1 MRIWSVAE
9 HRLLAIRTL
18 PLSVSALAYTS
29 DGLHLA
35 VGCVKGGMY
44 ILYADTLADAL
55 AFSLNA
61 LFRVGGPPLQY
72 GTRPIAPSGSG
83 SFAAAAAAL
92 DRTADVAL
100 SYSVSDST
108 ALAASATG
116 AAAAV
121 SALAYS
127 PDDSLLAVGGPDG
140 TLEILAVGASYRRI
154 HSCRGHSSS
163 VLHVDWSSDG
173 NYLQTCCA
181 RCELLFWDAQTGERI
196 LEPRT
201 LCDVTWATWTCPLGL
216 PVQGIYPKMSD
227 GSDIT
232 AVHRSPDG
240 RLLVTADDFRKV
252 NLFAFPCGPGSAA
265 CRSTAVHAAHV
276 ASVRFTADGKHVISL
291 GGPDLSVVVWRISGR

>member
-1 MRIWSVAE
+1 MQTACGAGFLPE
-9 HRLLAIRTL
+9 H
-18 PLSVSALAYTS
+18 
-29 DGLHLA
+29 
-35 VGCVKGGMY
+35 
-44 ILYADTLADAL
+44 
-55 AFSLNA
+55 
-61 LFRVGGPPLQY
+61 FRVGGPPLQY

-83 SFAAAAAAL
+83 SFAAAAAARPHCRRRSQL
-92 DRTADVAL
+92 LSERLHRTRCICDRYCCGLQRRV
-100 SYSVSDST
+100 
-108 ALAASATG
+108 LA
-116 AAAAV
+116 
-121 SALAYS
+121 
-127 PDDSLLAVGGPDG
+127 DDSLLAVGGPDG

-252 NLFAFPCGPGSAA
+252 NLSPFIGPGSAA

-276 ASVRFTADGKHVISL
+276 ASVPSPPTASTSSPL
-291 GGPDLSVVVWRISGR
+291 GA